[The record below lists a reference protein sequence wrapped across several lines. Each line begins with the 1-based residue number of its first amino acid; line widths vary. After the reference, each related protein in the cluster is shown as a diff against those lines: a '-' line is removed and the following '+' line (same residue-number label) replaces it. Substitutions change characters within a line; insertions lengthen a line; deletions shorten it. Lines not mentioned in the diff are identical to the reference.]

1 MSYDNKFKV
10 TMKTIGYATKSKDSQ
25 LEPFNFERRELRSN
39 DVAIE
44 ILYSGICH
52 SDLHQARNDWGFS
65 EYPMVPGHEIIGKV
79 IEVGNQVVNHKIG
92 DTVAVGVMVDSCLQC
107 DQCRKDEEHLC
118 RETFTQTYNSPDRI
132 DKSMT
137 YGGYSK
143 HIVTREKFVLKVPNS
158 LDISKAAPIL
168 CAGITTYS
176 PLKDHNVGTGSR
188 VGVMGLGGLGHMAVK
203 LANAMGANVTALTT
217 SNNKVQMGLN
227 IGANKV
233 IVADD
238 KNSMK
243 EASNTLD
250 LIINTVPV
258 KHDITKYIPLLDIKG
273 EMVIVGQFGSLEN
286 FTTMPMVFGNNKL
299 SLSVIGG
306 LKMTQELLYFCAE
319 HDIHPECEIIK
330 MNQINDAFERL
341 SSGNV
346 SGRLV
351 IDMASLTF
359 D

>member
-1 MSYDNKFKV
+1 
-10 TMKTIGYATKSKDSQ
+10 MKTIGYATKSKDSQ
-25 LEPFNFERRELRSN
+25 LKPFNFERRELRSN

-79 IEVGNQVVNHKIG
+79 IKVGNQVVNHKIG

-107 DQCRKDEEHLC
+107 DQCIKDEEHLC

-132 DKSMT
+132 DNSMT

-176 PLKDHNVGTGSR
+176 PLKDHNVGPGSR

-203 LANAMGANVTALTT
+203 LANAMGASVTALTT
-217 SNNKVQMGLN
+217 SNNKVQMGLD

-233 IVADD
+233 IVVND

-319 HDIHPECEIIK
+319 HNIHPESEIIK
-330 MNQINDAFERL
+330 MEQINDAFERL

-351 IDMASLTF
+351 IDMSSLTF

>member
-1 MSYDNKFKV
+1 
-10 TMKTIGYATKSKDSQ
+10 MKTIGYATKSKDSQ
-25 LEPFNFERRELRSN
+25 LKPFNFERRKLRSN

-107 DQCRKDEEHLC
+107 DQCIKDEEHLC

-176 PLKDHNVGTGSR
+176 PLREHNVGTGSR

-203 LANAMGANVTALTT
+203 LASAMGANVTALTT

-233 IVADD
+233 ILADD
-238 KNSMK
+238 ENSMK

-341 SSGNV
+341 SNGNV

>member
-1 MSYDNKFKV
+1 
-10 TMKTIGYATKSKDSQ
+10 MKTIGYATHSKDSL
-25 LEPFNFERRELRSN
+25 LELFNFERRNLRSN

-79 IEVGNQVVNHKIG
+79 IEIGNDVKKYKVG
-92 DTVAVGVMVDSCLQC
+92 DTVAVGVMVDSCMEC
-107 DQCRKDEEHLC
+107 DQCKNNDEQLC
-118 RETFTQTYNSPDRI
+118 RDTFTQTYNTPDRI
-132 DKSMT
+132 DKTMT

-143 HIVTREKFVLKVPNS
+143 HIVTREEFVLDIPKA
-158 LDISKAAPIL
+158 LDISRAAPIL
-168 CAGITTYS
+168 CAGITTYT
-176 PLKDHNVGTGSR
+176 PLREHKVGPGSR

-203 LANAMGANVTALTT
+203 LAVAMGATVTALTT
-217 SNNKVQMGLN
+217 SKNKSQMGLD
-227 IGANKV
+227 IGAHKV
-233 IVADD
+233 LVASDNE
-238 KNSMK
+238 KMK
-243 EASNTLD
+243 EAAKSLD

-258 KHDITKYIPLLDIKG
+258 KHDINNYIPLLDIRG

-306 LKMTQELLYFCAE
+306 IKMTQELLNFCAE
-319 HDIHPECEIIK
+319 HNIHPECEIIK
-330 MNQINDAFERL
+330 MDQINDAFNRL
-341 SSGNV
+341 AKAEV

-351 IDMASLTF
+351 IDMSSLKME
-359 D
+359 

>member
-1 MSYDNKFKV
+1 MSYDDKFKV

-25 LEPFNFERRELRSN
+25 LKPFNFERRELRSN

-107 DQCRKDEEHLC
+107 DQCIKDEEHLC

-176 PLKDHNVGTGSR
+176 PLREHNVGTGSR

-203 LANAMGANVTALTT
+203 LANAMGADVTALTT

-233 IVADD
+233 ILADD
-238 KNSMK
+238 ENSMK

-341 SSGNV
+341 SNGNV

>member
-1 MSYDNKFKV
+1 
-10 TMKTIGYATKSKDSQ
+10 MKTIGYATKSKDSQ
-25 LEPFNFERRELRSN
+25 LKPFNFERRELRSN

-52 SDLHQARNDWGFS
+52 SYLHQARNDWGFS

-107 DQCRKDEEHLC
+107 DQCIKDEEHLC

-176 PLKDHNVGTGSR
+176 PLREHNVGTGSR

-203 LANAMGANVTALTT
+203 LASAMGANVTALTT

-233 IVADD
+233 ILADD
-238 KNSMK
+238 ENSMK

-341 SSGNV
+341 SNGNV

>member
-1 MSYDNKFKV
+1 
-10 TMKTIGYATKSKDSQ
+10 MKTIGYATKSKDSQ
-25 LEPFNFERRELRSN
+25 LKPFNFERRELRSN

-107 DQCRKDEEHLC
+107 DQCIKDEEHLC

-132 DKSMT
+132 DNSMT

-176 PLKDHNVGTGSR
+176 PLKDHNVGPGSR

-203 LANAMGANVTALTT
+203 LANAMGASVTALTT
-217 SNNKVQMGLN
+217 SNNKVQMGLD

-233 IVADD
+233 IVVND

-319 HDIHPECEIIK
+319 HNIHPECEIIK
-330 MNQINDAFERL
+330 MKQINDAFERL

-351 IDMASLTF
+351 IDMSSLTF

>member
-1 MSYDNKFKV
+1 
-10 TMKTIGYATKSKDSQ
+10 MKTIGYATKSKDSQ
-25 LEPFNFERRELRSN
+25 LKPFNFERRELRSN

-79 IEVGNQVVNHKIG
+79 IEVGNQVVSHKIG

-107 DQCRKDEEHLC
+107 DQCIKDEEHLC

-132 DKSMT
+132 DNSMT

-176 PLKDHNVGTGSR
+176 PLKQHNVGHGSR

-203 LANAMGANVTALTT
+203 LANAMGASVTALTT
-217 SNNKVQMGLN
+217 SNNKVQMGLD

-233 IVADD
+233 IVVND

-319 HDIHPECEIIK
+319 HNIHPECEIIK
-330 MNQINDAFERL
+330 MKQINDAFERL

-351 IDMASLTF
+351 IDMSSLTF

>member
-1 MSYDNKFKV
+1 
-10 TMKTIGYATKSKDSQ
+10 MKTIGYATKSKDSQ
-25 LEPFNFERRELRSN
+25 LKPFNFERRELRSN

-79 IEVGNQVVNHKIG
+79 IKVGNQVVNHKIG

-107 DQCRKDEEHLC
+107 DQCIKDEEHLC

-132 DKSMT
+132 DNSMT

-176 PLKDHNVGTGSR
+176 PLKDHNVGPGSR

-203 LANAMGANVTALTT
+203 LANAMGADVTALTT
-217 SNNKVQMGLN
+217 SNNKVQMGLD

-233 IVADD
+233 IVVND

-319 HDIHPECEIIK
+319 HNIHPECEIIK
-330 MNQINDAFERL
+330 MKQINDAFERL

-351 IDMASLTF
+351 IDMSSLTF

>member
-1 MSYDNKFKV
+1 
-10 TMKTIGYATKSKDSQ
+10 MKTIGYATKSKDSQ
-25 LEPFNFERRELRSN
+25 LKPFNFERRELRSN
-39 DVAIE
+39 DVTIE

-79 IEVGNQVVNHKIG
+79 IKVGNQVVNHKIG
-92 DTVAVGVMVDSCLQC
+92 DIVAVGVMVDSCLQC
-107 DQCRKDEEHLC
+107 DQCIKDEEHLC

-132 DKSMT
+132 DNSMT

-176 PLKDHNVGTGSR
+176 PLKDHNVGPGSR

-203 LANAMGANVTALTT
+203 LANAMGASVTALTT
-217 SNNKVQMGLN
+217 SNNKVQMGLD
-227 IGANKV
+227 IGASKV
-233 IVADD
+233 IVVND
-238 KNSMK
+238 KSSMK

-319 HDIHPECEIIK
+319 HNIHPECEIIK
-330 MNQINDAFERL
+330 MEQINDAFERL

-351 IDMASLTF
+351 IDMSSLTF

>member
-1 MSYDNKFKV
+1 
-10 TMKTIGYATKSKDSQ
+10 MKTIGYATKSKDSQ
-25 LEPFNFERRELRSN
+25 LKPFNFERRELRSN

-107 DQCRKDEEHLC
+107 DQCIKDEEHLC

-132 DKSMT
+132 DNSMT

-143 HIVTREKFVLKVPNS
+143 HIITREKFVLKVPNS

-176 PLKDHNVGTGSR
+176 PLKDHNVGPGSR

-203 LANAMGANVTALTT
+203 LANAMGASVTALTT
-217 SNNKVQMGLN
+217 SNNKVQMGLD

-233 IVADD
+233 IVVND

-243 EASNTLD
+243 EASNSLD

-319 HDIHPECEIIK
+319 HNIHPECEIIK
-330 MNQINDAFERL
+330 MKQINDAFERL

-351 IDMASLTF
+351 IDMSSLTF

>member
-1 MSYDNKFKV
+1 
-10 TMKTIGYATKSKDSQ
+10 MKTIGYATHSKDSQ
-25 LEPFNFERRELRSN
+25 LEPFNFERRNLRSN

-79 IEVGNQVVNHKIG
+79 IDIGNDVKKYKVG
-92 DTVAVGVMVDSCLQC
+92 DTVAVGVMVDSCMEC
-107 DQCRKDEEHLC
+107 DQCKKNEEQLC
-118 RETFTQTYNSPDRI
+118 RDTFTQTYNTPDRI
-132 DKSMT
+132 DKTMT

-143 HIVTREKFVLKVPNS
+143 HIVTREEFVLNVPDT
-158 LDISKAAPIL
+158 LDISRAAPIL
-168 CAGITTYS
+168 CAGITTYT
-176 PLKDHNVGTGSR
+176 PLRENKVGPGSR

-203 LANAMGANVTALTT
+203 LAVAMGATVTALT
-217 SNNKVQMGLN
+217 SSKNKSQMGLD
-227 IGANKV
+227 IGAHKV
-233 IVADD
+233 LVASDTE
-238 KNSMK
+238 KMK
-243 EASNTLD
+243 EAANSLD

-258 KHDITKYIPLLDIKG
+258 KHDINKYIPLLDIRG

-306 LKMTQELLYFCAE
+306 IKMTQELLNFCAE
-319 HDIHPECEIIK
+319 HNIHPECEIIK
-330 MNQINDAFERL
+330 MDQINEAFNRL
-341 SSGNV
+341 AKAEV

-351 IDMASLTF
+351 IDMSSLKME
-359 D
+359 

>member
-1 MSYDNKFKV
+1 
-10 TMKTIGYATKSKDSQ
+10 MKTIGYAAHSKDSP
-25 LEPFNFERRELRSN
+25 LEPFNFERRNLRSN

-79 IEVGNQVVNHKIG
+79 IDIGNDVKKYKVG
-92 DTVAVGVMVDSCLQC
+92 DTVAVGVMVDSCMEC
-107 DQCRKDEEHLC
+107 DQCKKNEEQLC
-118 RETFTQTYNSPDRI
+118 RKTFTQTYNTPDRI
-132 DKSMT
+132 DKTMT

-143 HIVTREKFVLKVPNS
+143 HIVTREEFVLNIPDT
-158 LDISKAAPIL
+158 LDISRAAPIL
-168 CAGITTYS
+168 CAGITTYT
-176 PLKDHNVGTGSR
+176 PLRENKVGPGSR

-203 LANAMGANVTALTT
+203 LAVAMGATVTALTT
-217 SNNKVQMGLN
+217 SKNKSQMGLD
-227 IGANKV
+227 IGAHKV
-233 IVADD
+233 LVASDTE
-238 KNSMK
+238 KMK
-243 EASNTLD
+243 EAAKSLD

-258 KHDITKYIPLLDIKG
+258 KHDINNYIPLLDIRG

-306 LKMTQELLYFCAE
+306 IKMTQELLNFCAE
-319 HDIHPECEIIK
+319 HNIHPECEIIK
-330 MNQINDAFERL
+330 MDQINDAFNRL
-341 SSGNV
+341 AKAEV

-351 IDMASLTF
+351 IDMSSLIME
-359 D
+359 

>member
-1 MSYDNKFKV
+1 
-10 TMKTIGYATKSKDSQ
+10 MKTIGYATHSKDSQ
-25 LEPFNFERRELRSN
+25 LEPFNFERRNLRSN

-79 IEVGNQVVNHKIG
+79 IEIGNDVKKYKVG
-92 DTVAVGVMVDSCLQC
+92 DTVAVGVMVDSCMEC
-107 DQCRKDEEHLC
+107 DQCKNNDEQLC
-118 RETFTQTYNSPDRI
+118 RDTFTQTYNTPDRI
-132 DKSMT
+132 DKTMT

-143 HIVTREKFVLKVPNS
+143 HIVTREEFVLNIPDA
-158 LDISKAAPIL
+158 LDISRAAPIL
-168 CAGITTYS
+168 CAGITTYT
-176 PLKDHNVGTGSR
+176 PLRENKVGPGSR

-203 LANAMGANVTALTT
+203 LAVAMGATVTALTT
-217 SNNKVQMGLN
+217 SKNKSQMGLD
-227 IGANKV
+227 IGAHKV
-233 IVADD
+233 LVASDTE
-238 KNSMK
+238 KMK
-243 EASNTLD
+243 EAANSLD

-258 KHDITKYIPLLDIKG
+258 KHDINNYIPLLDIRG

-306 LKMTQELLYFCAE
+306 IKMTQELLNFCAE
-319 HDIHPECEIIK
+319 HNIHPECEIIK
-330 MNQINDAFERL
+330 MDQINDAFNRL
-341 SSGNV
+341 AKAEV

-351 IDMASLTF
+351 IDMSSLKME
-359 D
+359 

>member
-25 LEPFNFERRELRSN
+25 LKPFNFERRELRSN

-79 IEVGNQVVNHKIG
+79 IKVGNQVVNHKIG

-107 DQCRKDEEHLC
+107 DQCIKDEEHLC

-176 PLKDHNVGTGSR
+176 PLREHNVSTGSR

-203 LANAMGANVTALTT
+203 LASAMGANVTALTT

-233 IVADD
+233 ILADD
-238 KNSMK
+238 ENSMK

-319 HDIHPECEIIK
+319 HNIHPECEIIK
-330 MNQINDAFERL
+330 MEQINDAFERL

-351 IDMASLTF
+351 IDMSSLTF

>member
-1 MSYDNKFKV
+1 
-10 TMKTIGYATKSKDSQ
+10 MKTIGYATKSKDSQ
-25 LEPFNFERRELRSN
+25 LKPFNFERRELRSN

-107 DQCRKDEEHLC
+107 DQCIKDEEHLC

-132 DKSMT
+132 DNSMT

-176 PLKDHNVGTGSR
+176 PLKEHNVGPGSR

-203 LANAMGANVTALTT
+203 LANAMGADVTALTT
-217 SNNKVQMGLN
+217 SNNKVQMGLD

-233 IVADD
+233 IVVND

-319 HDIHPECEIIK
+319 HNIHPECEIIK
-330 MNQINDAFERL
+330 MKQINDAFERL

-351 IDMASLTF
+351 IDMSSLTF

>member
-1 MSYDNKFKV
+1 
-10 TMKTIGYATKSKDSQ
+10 MKTIGYATHSKDSQ
-25 LEPFNFERRELRSN
+25 LEPFNFERRNLRSN

-79 IEVGNQVVNHKIG
+79 IDIGNDVKKYKVG
-92 DTVAVGVMVDSCLQC
+92 DTVAVGVMVDSCMEC
-107 DQCRKDEEHLC
+107 DQCKKNEEQLC
-118 RETFTQTYNSPDRI
+118 RDTFTQTYNTPDRI
-132 DKSMT
+132 DKTMT

-143 HIVTREKFVLKVPNS
+143 HIVTREEFVLNVPDA
-158 LDISKAAPIL
+158 LDISRAAPIL
-168 CAGITTYS
+168 CAGITTYA
-176 PLKDHNVGTGSR
+176 PLRENKVGPGSR

-203 LANAMGANVTALTT
+203 LAVAMGATVTALT
-217 SNNKVQMGLN
+217 SSKNKSQMGLD
-227 IGANKV
+227 IGAHKV
-233 IVADD
+233 LVASDTE
-238 KNSMK
+238 KMK
-243 EASNTLD
+243 EAAKSLD

-258 KHDITKYIPLLDIKG
+258 KHDIKNYIPLLDIRG

-306 LKMTQELLYFCAE
+306 IKMTQELLNFCAE
-319 HDIHPECEIIK
+319 HNIHPECEIIK
-330 MNQINDAFERL
+330 MDQINDAFNRL
-341 SSGNV
+341 AKAEV

-351 IDMASLTF
+351 IDMSSLKME
-359 D
+359 

>member
-1 MSYDNKFKV
+1 
-10 TMKTIGYATKSKDSQ
+10 MKTIGYATKSKDSQ
-25 LEPFNFERRELRSN
+25 LKPFNFERRELRSN

-107 DQCRKDEEHLC
+107 DQCIKDEEHLC

-176 PLKDHNVGTGSR
+176 PLREHNVGTGSR

-203 LANAMGANVTALTT
+203 LASAMGANVTALTT

-233 IVADD
+233 ILADD
-238 KNSMK
+238 ENSMK

-341 SSGNV
+341 SNGNV